1 MIGKAN
7 LLLLASYFL
16 ASYFL
21 LLASYFLTSF
31 DANIHI
37 NPQYHA

>member
-7 LLLLASYFL
+7 L
-16 ASYFL
+16 L

>member
-7 LLLLASYFL
+7 LLLLASCFL
-16 ASYFL
+16 TFL

>member
-16 ASYFL
+16 LLAFL
-21 LLASYFLTSF
+21 LLASYYLTSF